1 MNETD
6 EFGAVRERLHGI
18 AYRMT
23 GSVSDA
29 DDIVQEAW
37 LRWSRADRRAIESV
51 DAWLVRVTTNLA
63 IDRSRSIATR
73 RETYVGPYLPEPLI
87 ESPGRSAEDPAAQ
100 ADLSD
105 SLTFAFLVML
115 DTLDPTARAV
125 LLLHDVFGYRFDEIA
140 PMVDRSP
147 TACRQIASRTRRHLA
162 ANREAAH
169 RPDGPHQARALS
181 ELVTALAEGDIERVV
196 TMLSPD
202 VIVQSDAGPNRYA
215 ARRSVVGPHRASRLL
230 VNLASRSTPTM
241 TFELVPSNGLT
252 ALLVREADEP
262 FLWLT
267 ISCDGNSRIARV
279 WSQLNPE
286 KLRHVR

>member
-1 MNETD
+1 MNRTD
-6 EFGAVRERLHGI
+6 EFAAVRERLHGI

-37 LRWSRADRRAIESV
+37 LRWSRADRAEIDSV

-73 RETYVGPYLPEPLI
+73 RETYVGPYLPEPLV
-87 ESPGRSAEDPAAQ
+87 ESGSRPADDPATQ
-100 ADLSD
+100 VELCD

-115 DTLDPTARAV
+115 DTLEPVARAV

-140 PMVDRSP
+140 PMVDRSA
-147 TACRQIASRTRRHLA
+147 TACRQIASRTRRRL
-162 ANREAAH
+162 EADRGVVRH
-169 RPDGPHQARALS
+169 PDGPHQARMLG
-181 ELVTALAEGDIERVV
+181 ELVAALAEGDIERVV

-202 VIVQSDAGPNRYA
+202 VVVQSDGGPNRHA
-215 ARRSVVGPHRASRLL
+215 ARRSVLGPHRASRLL
-230 VNLASRSTPTM
+230 VNLAARSLPTM

-252 ALLVREADEP
+252 ALLVRDGDEP

-267 ISCDGNSRIARV
+267 ISCDRNGRIARV
-279 WSQLNPE
+279 WSQLNPD
-286 KLRHVR
+286 KLRHLR